1 MHGKTYSSL
10 NWRDRAAEVKLRAER
25 VNDTLAGGDAALI
38 PYGIRLINERGLH
51 VYEDWPGLDRRKVSG
66 SVWNPIG
73 LAFLVAL
80 MRNQMFLLVVRLPK
94 PSEWKPEKTRCAH
107 RTWKSA
113 KQLVAASREPALFSH
128 PGIGRAWE
136 EDTAA
141 RDTLLDLQ
149 SMALD
154 RGAPVPLCRQQEDLT
169 GRSSEKRSYLIER
182 GVAYPGAAIG
192 HGGATKQEK
201 RRATIF
207 AGQVNARIGDRRDL
221 ESHPSWSEPPG
232 GADPAWSR
240 VVLHEIYDVGT
251 EPLKEPKV
259 RSCKELDRADVQAF
273 ALAEWFETN
282 HRRAQMRKRLPE
294 PTSGPC
300 RKLDGPVPAVSVLGG
315 WLACGWRGGCC
326 CRHVSCPLNDCRT
339 PWTARSGERCDDD

>member
-1 MHGKTYSSL
+1 MHGKTCSSL

-240 VVLHEIYDVGT
+240 VVLHEIYNVGT

-259 RSCKELDRADVQAF
+259 RSCKERDRADDVCA
-273 ALAEWFETN
+273 
-282 HRRAQMRKRLPE
+282 
-294 PTSGPC
+294 
-300 RKLDGPVPAVSVLGG
+300 
-315 WLACGWRGGCC
+315 RGVV
-326 CRHVSCPLNDCRT
+326 RDKS
-339 PWTARSGERCDDD
+339 